1 MITARSTA
9 ELQAA
14 LRPVREEARSR
25 VAFVPTMGSLHEGH
39 ISLVRAAQQP
49 GDFTVASVF
58 INPTQFSPGEDFE
71 LYPRDEDRDLELLD
85 QAGVSLAFVPSVSD
99 IYPVDFATRVLADPS
114 LTSCLCG
121 ASRGPQ
127 HFDGVTSV
135 VARLFGLVAPDSA
148 WLGEK
153 DWQQLQVVRSM
164 SSDIFPGIEI
174 RSGAT
179 VRDPDGLA
187 LSSRNA
193 RLTPAGRL
201 RASAIPKALF
211 DSQQD
216 HFSPTHTTAEDLLE
230 EANHAFSSA
239 EIELDYL
246 QIRDG
251 QSLQPVSG
259 SITEAPNARMFIA
272 ANLDGVRLIDN
283 VPIFSSP
290 NHQPDRAA
298 AATLAGSTR

>member
-1 MITARSTA
+1 MIIARSTA
-9 ELQAA
+9 ELRAA
-14 LRPVREEARSR
+14 LRPRAGEARSR

-39 ISLVRAAQQP
+39 ISLVRAARQA

-58 INPTQFSPGEDFE
+58 VNPTQFSPGEDFE
-71 LYPRDEDRDLELLD
+71 LYPRDEDRDLELLE

-99 IYPVDFATRVLADPS
+99 IYPVDFATRVVADPS

-148 WLGEK
+148 WFGEK

-164 SSDIFPGIEI
+164 SADIFPGIEI

-201 RASAIPKALF
+201 RASAIPKALLN
-211 DSQQD
+211 SQQD
-216 HFSPTHTTAEDLLE
+216 SSSPSRATAEDLVE
-230 EANHAFSSA
+230 EATLALTSA

-246 QIRDG
+246 EIRDG
-251 QSLQPVSG
+251 RSLQPVSG
-259 SITEAPNARMFIA
+259 SISDTPNARMFVA
-272 ANLDGVRLIDN
+272 AITDGVRLIDN
-283 VPIFSSP
+283 APILSSP
-290 NHQPDRAA
+290 NQPDRAA
-298 AATLAGSTR
+298 TATLAASTR